1 MMARKLHGN
10 EFFETL
16 IDTIE
21 RIGYIERN
29 GKRYSLVALSALLRV
44 VSGNPEQLTSRTRC
58 IYRYRHR
65 KA

>member
-1 MMARKLHGN
+1 MPKNFLITEN
-10 EFFETL
+10 EKMIHDLLEW
-16 IDTIE
+16 
-21 RIGYIERN
+21 RGYIERN

-44 VSGNPEQLTSRTRC
+44 VSGNPEQLTSRSRF

>member
-1 MMARKLHGN
+1 MPKNFLIMEN
-10 EFFETL
+10 EKMIHDLLEW
-16 IDTIE
+16 
-21 RIGYIERN
+21 RGYVTRN

>member
-1 MMARKLHGN
+1 MPKNFLITEN
-10 EFFETL
+10 EKMIHDLLEWRG
-16 IDTIE
+16 DVM
-21 RIGYIERN
+21 RN

>member
-16 IDTIE
+16 VDT
-21 RIGYIERN
+21 IERN

>member
-1 MMARKLHGN
+1 MIHYLLEWR
-10 EFFETL
+10 
-16 IDTIE
+16 
-21 RIGYIERN
+21 GYVTRN

>member
-1 MMARKLHGN
+1 MPKNFLIAEN
-10 EFFETL
+10 EQMIFDLLEW
-16 IDTIE
+16 
-21 RIGYIERN
+21 RGYVTRN

>member
-1 MMARKLHGN
+1 MPKNFLIAEN
-10 EFFETL
+10 EKMVHDLLEW
-16 IDTIE
+16 
-21 RIGYIERN
+21 RGYVMRN

>member
-1 MMARKLHGN
+1 MPKNFLIAEN
-10 EFFETL
+10 EQMIFDLLEW
-16 IDTIE
+16 
-21 RIGYIERN
+21 RGYVTRN

-44 VSGNPEQLTSRTRC
+44 VSGNPEQLTSRSRF

>member
-1 MMARKLHGN
+1 MPKN
-10 EFFETL
+10 FL
-16 IDTIE
+16 ITENKKMIHDLLE
-21 RIGYIERN
+21 WRGYVTRN

>member
-1 MMARKLHGN
+1 MPKNFFIAEN
-10 EFFETL
+10 EKMIHDLLEW
-16 IDTIE
+16 
-21 RIGYIERN
+21 RGYVTRN

-44 VSGNPEQLTSRTRC
+44 VSGNPEQLISRTRC

>member
-1 MMARKLHGN
+1 MPKNFLITEN
-10 EFFETL
+10 EQMIFDLLEW
-16 IDTIE
+16 
-21 RIGYIERN
+21 RGYVTRN

>member
-1 MMARKLHGN
+1 MPKNFLITEN
-10 EFFETL
+10 EKMIHDLLEW
-16 IDTIE
+16 
-21 RIGYIERN
+21 RGYVMRN